1 MLQCIRFP
9 AMEKKI
15 LTGPISLM
23 HFSTLNILLL
33 LQLNENSLKVCLLR
47 LNLLKRLKEIRMSQ

>member
-1 MLQCIRFP
+1 
-9 AMEKKI
+9 
-15 LTGPISLM
+15 M

>member
-1 MLQCIRFP
+1 
-9 AMEKKI
+9 MEKKI

-47 LNLLKRLKEIRMSQ
+47 LNLLKCLKEIRMSK

>member
-1 MLQCIRFP
+1 
-9 AMEKKI
+9 MEKKI

-47 LNLLKRLKEIRMSQ
+47 LNLLKCLKEIRMSKWDIKGG